1 MLTYVKLIKTDE
13 DMSAA
18 GKPIDGEDDR
28 TLLVKGFSEQGEV
41 LFTYNHKSQGIQQ
54 TFGVNLKKYNAMQQ
68 TERAIERENVEK
80 EDLTDLENTNE
91 DYSDGAY
98 VFRP

>member
-13 DMSAA
+13 DVSA
-18 GKPIDGEDDR
+18 GKSNDGEADR
-28 TLLVKGFSEQGEV
+28 TLQVKGFSEQGEV
-41 LFTYNHKSQGIQQ
+41 LFTYSHKSQGIQQ

-80 EDLTDLENTNE
+80 DDLTDLEKCNE

-98 VFRP
+98 IFRP